1 MYMYVLP
8 LILVESGLATKNVYS
23 YNKMYLL
30 LLQEIDSGLAKK
42 YMYLPSLQRDSCI
55 TKNTWIFSQYRYC
68 SFWISDTITCRI
80 SWIIISFDVKSRY
93 KDYYQYNTKHKK
105 TCLCMYSPASQMY
118 SEKAKTGSYTCN
130 CIFPMVTFKISLTC
144 NTKST
149 FILYQYNRDLQLHVC
164 NVFTDIFSHYR
175 LYSAIIYI
183 CLQVNCKFMCFPFDR
198 WNTTTVNPV

>member
-1 MYMYVLP
+1 MYHIHVSSFIVGDRFWISYMYMYIYVLP

-30 LLQEIDSGLAKK
+30 SLEEIDSGLA
-42 YMYLPSLQRDSCI
+42 
-55 TKNTWIFSQYRYC
+55 KNTWIFSQYRYC

-105 TCLCMYSPASQMY
+105 TCLCMYS
-118 SEKAKTGSYTCN
+118 EKAKTGSYTCN
-130 CIFPMVTFKISLTC
+130 CIFPMVTFKISSTC

-149 FILYQYNRDLQLHVC
+149 FILYQ
-164 NVFTDIFSHYR
+164 
-175 LYSAIIYI
+175 
-183 CLQVNCKFMCFPFDR
+183 
-198 WNTTTVNPV
+198 